1 MEEDGYVSGDEREEH
16 GVELDCML
24 EGGGVDGSGW
34 ESGDEE
40 GEDGGNELLE
50 DSEEADVAEPE
61 NVDVGESGSVDLGV
75 TGGDDGNEDL
85 SESKD
90 VIVEEDSCNAKEL
103 VQKSES
109 EVEVALELIEDG
121 EVVDS
126 GEKAGEDDS
135 KGPFPAFP
143 LMQLAAVAS
152 SMAVSWFA
160 KKLISERRKQLVALF
175 GEQMAFADSPAHLH
189 EIVEDFRRREP
200 FMTPISELFETF
212 TGMFISERPI
222 DITTIIELKEVKKLL
237 NISDEELASVFL
249 QHGKKSKTKDGVV
262 RVRFLAERLL
272 PMSKQVPLFPLK
284 AQLATSEYVKRE
296 DELISRCRDS
306 GVVHDLKLEL
316 VEDLL
321 RRRGLSSANYFHRQG
336 SFQ

>member
-1 MEEDGYVSGDEREEH
+1 MEEDGYVSGDEREEY
-16 GVELDCML
+16 GMELDCML
-24 EGGGVDGSGW
+24 QGGGADGSGW

-40 GEDGGNELLE
+40 GVDGGEDDFEDG
-50 DSEEADVAEPE
+50 EEADVAKPE
-61 NVDVGESGSVDLGV
+61 SLEVGEAESVDLGV
-75 TGGDDGNEDL
+75 TGGDDGNEDF
-85 SESKD
+85 SESKEL
-90 VIVEEDSCNAKEL
+90 IVEEDSCNEQGFA
-103 VQKSES
+103 QKTES
-109 EVEVALELIEDG
+109 DVVVALELSKEGDT
-121 EVVDS
+121 EDS

-135 KGPFPAFP
+135 KGPSLTFP

-160 KKLISERRKQLVALF
+160 KKLISERRKQLVAVF

-212 TGMFISERPI
+212 TDVFITERPI

-237 NISDEELASVFL
+237 NISDEELANVFL
-249 QHGKKSKTKDGVV
+249 QHGKKSKSKDGLV
-262 RVRFLAERLL
+262 RIRFLAERLI

-284 AQLATSEYVKRE
+284 AQLATSEYVKSE
-296 DELISRCRDS
+296 DDLISRCRDS

-321 RRRGLSSANYFHRQG
+321 RCRGLSSANYFHRQE